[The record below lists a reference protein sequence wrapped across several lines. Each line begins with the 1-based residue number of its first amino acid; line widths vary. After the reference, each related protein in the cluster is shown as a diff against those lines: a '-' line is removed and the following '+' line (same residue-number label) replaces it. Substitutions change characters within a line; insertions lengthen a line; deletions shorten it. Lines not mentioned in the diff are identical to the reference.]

1 MGAAVFTVRRS
12 LSMRRKG
19 KTMSGRFAFFR
30 QNSTPGTALAP
41 GQEADT
47 GRKTPNFP
55 VYFFQD
61 SDQVTEQ
68 KVQIRYHIFKNTGQ
82 EPREPQKHIP
92 SQTYK
97 TQPKRNAE
105 TITTADPTSAG
116 KETLPWN

>member
-30 QNSTPGTALAP
+30 QNSTPGAAP
-41 GQEADT
+41 AGIRGGHRQENT
-47 GRKTPNFP
+47 KFSSL
-55 VYFFQD
+55 FFQD

>member
-68 KVQIRYHIFKNTGQ
+68 KVQIRYHIFKNT
-82 EPREPQKHIP
+82 EIKNTSPLKH
-92 SQTYK
+92 T
-97 TQPKRNAE
+97 KRDAE
-105 TITTADPTSAG
+105 TITTADPTSAE